1 MLSLKLFLLKRQ
13 NPIWMSLSPFNE
25 TAKGVSDKVSSP
37 ALGNSLRNKQP
48 KSQQLA
54 TANIYF
60 PSLVCT
66 CEWTRTAVPFPV
78 SFYSS
83 TSDKGTALSG
93 RCSFLGQ
100 RRRTRGSHIG
110 SFCLNI
116 AYVLLAH
123 SPLVPKKVTW
133 SSPTSI
139 KQENTLCPGQG
150 KKYLKTI
157 IQSITDLS

>member
-1 MLSLKLFLLKRQ
+1 MDV
-13 NPIWMSLSPFNE
+13 SLSFEQNC
-25 TAKGVSDKVSSP
+25 KGGFGQGLKPCIRQFTEKQTTQVSVACDS
-37 ALGNSLRNKQP
+37 
-48 KSQQLA
+48 
-54 TANIYF
+54 IYF
-60 PSLVCT
+60 PSHVCT

-78 SFYSS
+78 SFFSS

-93 RCSFLGQ
+93 KCSFLGQ

-110 SFCLNI
+110 SFCSNI
-116 AYVLLAH
+116 AYVSLAH
-123 SPLVPKKVTW
+123 SPLVPRKVAW